1 MKFSKQTIAT
11 FLALLFHGSGLIG
24 ILFTPYRDWFIQHT
38 ALNLTLMGL
47 LLVLTQPE
55 KNVAFFLFM
64 LTAFLVG
71 MGTEMIGVNTA
82 RLFGHYQYGTV
93 LGPKLNG
100 VPYLIG
106 INWLVVILCS
116 ASVMETMHEWF
127 RQKMEAAGS
136 LLPPN
141 LAMISLLVDGA
152 LLALLFDWIMEPVA
166 MKLGFWQWENHT
178 IPLFNYTCWFL
189 ISLVLL
195 LLLKKLKLNKPNH
208 FAVHLFLIQCLFF
221 LTLRTFL
228 VI

>member
-1 MKFSKQTIAT
+1 MKFSKQSIAT
-11 FLALLFHGSGLIG
+11 FLALLFHISGLIG
-24 ILFTPYRDWFIQHT
+24 ILFTPNRDWFIQHT
-38 ALNLTLMGL
+38 ALNLGLMGL
-47 LLVLTQPE
+47 LLIWTQPA
-55 KNVAFFLFM
+55 KNVAFFLFF

-82 RLFGHYQYGTV
+82 KLFGHYHYGTV

-106 INWLVVILCS
+106 VNWYVLIFC
-116 ASVMETMHEWF
+116 AAAVMESMHAWF
-127 RQKMEAAGS
+127 RQKMEATGS
-136 LLPPN
+136 VLPPR
-141 LAMISLLVDGA
+141 LALISLLVDGA
-152 LLALLFDWIMEPVA
+152 LLALMFDWIMEPVA
-166 MKLGFWQWENHT
+166 MKLDFWQWENQD

-195 LLLKKLKLNKPNH
+195 LILKKLRLNMANH
-208 FAVHLFLIQCLFF
+208 FAVHLFFIQSLFF